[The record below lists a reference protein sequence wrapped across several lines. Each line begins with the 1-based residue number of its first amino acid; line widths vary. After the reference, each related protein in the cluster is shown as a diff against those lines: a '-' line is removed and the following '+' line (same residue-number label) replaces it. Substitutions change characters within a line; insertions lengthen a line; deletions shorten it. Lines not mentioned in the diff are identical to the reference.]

1 MKSKIYCLFMMF
13 GYFFDLVGQVNPCNQ
28 VIIPADSTGIFA
40 FSGFNVKKGMVD
52 SLCLHIPVEYSFA
65 VKIPKGMPVLP
76 IGKSL
81 QHLPVTLKYSCYPVD
96 CQFKQNETGCITL
109 KGKLDESYGYDAL
122 KMRLDVPDSIK
133 WGLNEFGFFLRPI
146 SSTACKTS
154 STQSLGATR
163 LKINAFPNP
172 FTDYLQIHILTELS
186 GIFDL
191 QLFDI
196 NGRLVERRRINLN
209 PGNNRFEFPTKDIP
223 SGVYACSL
231 TDGFSTVSM
240 RLSKL

>member
-1 MKSKIYCLFMMF
+1 MKSKIYCLFMML
-13 GYFFDLVGQVNPCNQ
+13 GYFIDLVGQVNPCNQ

-40 FSGFNVKKGMVD
+40 FSGYNVKKGMVD

-81 QHLPVTLKYSCYPVD
+81 QHLPVTL
-96 CQFKQNETGCITL
+96 
-109 KGKLDESYGYDAL
+109 
-122 KMRLDVPDSIK
+122 
-133 WGLNEFGFFLRPI
+133 
-146 SSTACKTS
+146 
-154 STQSLGATR
+154 
-163 LKINAFPNP
+163 INAFPNP

-223 SGVYACSL
+223 SGVFACSL

-240 RLSKL
+240 RLSKQ

>member
-1 MKSKIYCLFMMF
+1 MKSKIYCLFMML
-13 GYFFDLVGQVNPCNQ
+13 GYFIDLVGQVNPCNQ

-40 FSGFNVKKGMVD
+40 FSGYNVKKGMVD

-96 CQFKQNETGCITL
+96 CQFKQNE
-109 KGKLDESYGYDAL
+109 
-122 KMRLDVPDSIK
+122 
-133 WGLNEFGFFLRPI
+133 
-146 SSTACKTS
+146 
-154 STQSLGATR
+154 
-163 LKINAFPNP
+163 INAFPNP

-223 SGVYACSL
+223 SGVFACSL

-240 RLSKL
+240 RLSKQ